1 MKIYNSLTLWS
12 HSQTCSSCCEG
23 DICNMLVPRNE
34 SSAVFSSTSPLSGSA
49 HHLCPALLSYAA
61 AAAIILP
68 AVVLL

>member
-34 SSAVFSSTSPLSGSA
+34 SSAVFSSTSPFSGSA

-68 AVVLL
+68 AVALL